1 MSSLRSKSQVSV
13 NVQGNSQE
21 YEIKIRTLNSKIQ
34 ELESQIRTQKV
45 DYEGQLRNKNTL
57 IREL

>member
-1 MSSLRSKSQVSV
+1 MKSKSQVSV
-13 NVQGNSQE
+13 NVQGNTQE

-45 DYEGQLRNKNTL
+45 DYEGQLRSKNTL
-57 IREL
+57 VREL